1 MEMLTNFELGCLAV
15 ALLLVAPELC
25 ALVRE
30 LAKEDR

>member
-25 ALVRE
+25 ALVRKI
-30 LAKEDR
+30 AEDK